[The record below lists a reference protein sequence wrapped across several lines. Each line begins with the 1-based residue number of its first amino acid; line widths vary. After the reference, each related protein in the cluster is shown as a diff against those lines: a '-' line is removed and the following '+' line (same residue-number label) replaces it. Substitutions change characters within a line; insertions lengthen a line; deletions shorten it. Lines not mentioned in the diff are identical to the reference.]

1 MPPGKQWQSWNKGTE
16 MKVQAAIASS
26 EKRSWSIEGWAVVIV
41 PTEETDMKEGDRLV
55 KYRAVED
62 NQVHRVRKEN
72 EGSYAMDFGE
82 EAVRVK

>member
-16 MKVQAAIASS
+16 RKVQAAIASS

-41 PTEETDMKEGDRLV
+41 PTGETDMKERDRLV
-55 KYRAVED
+55 EYRAVEGT
-62 NQVHRVRKEN
+62 QVYSVRKAN

-82 EAVRVK
+82 EASRV